1 MKRGSLCHTS
11 VFFDC
16 VVRDNKK
23 RCKNGIKENHL
34 HGCHLSLGALDLIGI
49 HRVVHSFFISLFF
62 CVFAF
67 RKSDVD
73 AEPEESPGSS
83 SSSTSSS
90 RGAIDALSTG
100 AAPAH
105 ASAGGAVQRGDGNTS
120 DSDSTLDSS
129 TGEEEEEEEDDPA
142 MFSSKFLSGANPLSA
157 VSSAVNKFGL
167 FGDDGEGDK
176 KAPPQQAKKL
186 SGEQQPGGG
195 PGKDSQQQQSS
206 QKPGQGPSMQ
216 KSQPASKQGSPQL
229 RGDEQAGPKSKPV
242 GQAQSSNTGTEQP
255 KAPPQQGSPKPGGQQ
270 QATAKSGIQA
280 ESPKVSPK
288 PNMQQKAGVQQ
299 KDSTKT
305 GAQGATKVGAE
316 VGKQQQTSS
325 KVGPQKEGIKQQ
337 PSDKQQ
343 EVKRAGTPDLKS
355 AGAATKA
362 RSQSKTQPLCP
373 VCKTT
378 ELNVHSKEPPNHRTC
393 TQCKSEVC
401 SLCGFSPPDSDVSK
415 APLINNILQLLN

>member
-1 MKRGSLCHTS
+1 M
-11 VFFDC
+11 
-16 VVRDNKK
+16 
-23 RCKNGIKENHL
+23 
-34 HGCHLSLGALDLIGI
+34 
-49 HRVVHSFFISLFF
+49 
-62 CVFAF
+62 FAF

-83 SSSTSSS
+83 SSGSSTSSS

-105 ASAGGAVQRGDGNTS
+105 ASAGGAVQRGEGFSS
-120 DSDSTLDSS
+120 DSDSSLDSS
-129 TGEEEEEEEDDPA
+129 TGEEEEEEDDPA

-176 KAPPQQAKKL
+176 K
-186 SGEQQPGGG
+186 QQPGGG
-195 PGKDSQQQQSS
+195 PGKDSQQQQSF

-216 KSQPASKQGSPQL
+216 KSQPTSKQGPPQL
-229 RGDEQAGPKSKPV
+229 HRDKQTEPKSKPV
-242 GQAQSSNTGTEQP
+242 GQAQSSNTGTEPLPKQP
-255 KAPPQQGSPKPGGQQ
+255 KAPQQQGSAKPGGQQ
-270 QATAKSGIQA
+270 QAAAKSGIQA
-280 ESPKVSPK
+280 ESTKVSPK
-288 PNMQQKAGVQQ
+288 PNMQQNPSKAGVQQ

-305 GAQGATKVGAE
+305 GAQGETKVGSQ
-316 VGKQQQTSS
+316 VGQQQQTSS
-325 KVGPQKEGIKQQ
+325 KVGPEKEAIRAAPQQ
-337 PSDKQQ
+337 PPSDKQH

-355 AGAATKA
+355 SGAATNA
-362 RSQSKTQPLCP
+362 RSQSKAQPRCP
-373 VCKTT
+373 VCNTT

-415 APLINNILQLLN
+415 APHIINIPELEF